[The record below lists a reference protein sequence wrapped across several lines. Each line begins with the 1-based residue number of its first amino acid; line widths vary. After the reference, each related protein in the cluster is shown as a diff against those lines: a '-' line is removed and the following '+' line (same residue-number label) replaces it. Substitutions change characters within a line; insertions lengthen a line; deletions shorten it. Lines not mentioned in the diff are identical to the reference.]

1 MRGELWRINE
11 AGNVAGDAVVVMA
24 EEAAAEDDGW
34 QTMMTPTTL
43 AHGDWSRNQRHS
55 KETPW
60 S

>member
-34 QTMMTPTTL
+34 
-43 AHGDWSRNQRHS
+43 
-55 KETPW
+55 
-60 S
+60 